1 MEETRLLSVIYK
13 KQNMKQAQ
21 LLGLTFLFFSLITFG
36 QTTQRTTGKEP
47 ENGWKVLNETNYS
60 IQYPDNWDLN
70 KSGQMGSSFFIFSRL
85 TSPQDKFRENVNL
98 IIQSLQG
105 QKINLD
111 KYVEISEGQIKTI
124 ITNGN
129 LIESKRLNLNGHE
142 FQKVIYT
149 GDQGIYKLKFEQYY
163 WVLNGQAYIL
173 TLTCEKNQFDTY
185 KLTGE
190 KILNSFRL
198 N

>member
-1 MEETRLLSVIYK
+1 MK
-13 KQNMKQAQ
+13 KIHF
-21 LLGLTFLFFSLITFG
+21 LILTFLSYSLITFG
-36 QTTQRTTGKEP
+36 QTTLKNTLKATET
-47 ENGWKVLNETNYS
+47 GWKVLNGEKYS
-60 IQYPDNWDLN
+60 IQYPDNWELN

-85 TSPQDKFRENVNL
+85 SSPKDKFRENVNL
-98 IIQSLQG
+98 IVQSLNG

-111 KYVEISEGQIKTI
+111 KYVEISEEQIKSLI
-124 ITNGN
+124 SNGN
-129 LIESKRLNLNGHE
+129 LIESKRQNINGHE

-149 GDQGIYKLKFEQYY
+149 GDLGIFKLKVEQYY

-173 TLTCEKNQFDTY
+173 TLTCEKNQFDNY